1 MVIKQILE
9 IYIGAVTLINLQK
22 LLHFPQ
28 EMCFESLSTRNVR
41 SPRKLLSEYK
51 AASASCSRKIR
62 RSVLLLAIH
71 LYTDVVLMGTRSYR
85 NSPFSFTQTH
95 LTRSNIQNIT
105 ILPTNGIYSNRN
117 AGLYSFHRQRETSRS
132 SFIRRIKFSV

>member
-51 AASASCSRKIR
+51 AASASCSRKYVDPSYCSRYIY
-62 RSVLLLAIH
+62 IP
-71 LYTDVVLMGTRSYR
+71 TGTRSYR

-95 LTRSNIQNIT
+95 LTRSYIQNIT
-105 ILPTNGIYSNRN
+105 ILPTNGIYSSRN